1 MGSIT
6 QAMARACR
14 EKGVDIILNTPVE
27 ELICERGRAAGVV
40 AGGKAMR
47 APIVA
52 AGVNP
57 KLLFDRL
64 VPDGA
69 VDADVESRMH
79 AWRCESA
86 TFRMNVAL
94 SDLPKFTVLPKKGDH
109 LTAGIIVAPSLG
121 YMDRAYVD
129 ARVNGWSKQPIVEM
143 LIPST
148 LDSTL
153 APKGKH
159 VASLFCQ
166 HFRYDLGPGRSWDD
180 EREKAADT
188 VVATIDAHAPGFAK
202 SIIGRQIHS
211 PLDLERR
218 FGLIGGDIFHG
229 KMSLD
234 QLFSARPMIGGAD
247 YRMPLKGLYL
257 CGSGAHPGGGVTGA
271 PGHNAA
277 QAILADRRPWR
288 RRAA

>member
-1 MGSIT
+1 
-6 QAMARACR
+6 
-14 EKGVDIILNTPVE
+14 
-27 ELICERGRAAGVV
+27 
-40 AGGKAMR
+40 
-47 APIVA
+47 
-52 AGVNP
+52 
-57 KLLFDRL
+57 
-64 VPDGA
+64 
-69 VDADVESRMH
+69 MH
-79 AWRCESA
+79 GWKCESA

-94 SDLPKFTVLPKKGDH
+94 AELPKFTVLPKKGDH
-109 LTAGIIVAPSLG
+109 LTAGIIMAPSLD
-121 YMDRAYVD
+121 YMHRAYLD
-129 ARVNGWSKQPIVEM
+129 AAVNGWAKQPIIEM

-153 APKGKH
+153 APRGKH

-166 HFRYDLGPGRSWDD
+166 HFRYDLGPGRSWDE
-180 EREKAADT
+180 EREKAADQIIAT
-188 VVATIDAHAPGFAK
+188 VDQHAPGFAR
-202 SIIGRQIHS
+202 SVLGRQIHS

-234 QLFSARPMIGGAD
+234 QLFSARPMIGAAA

-277 QAILADRRPWR
+277 HAIIRDRRFGMR
-288 RRAA
+288 RH